1 MESLV
6 LNLKRKNVLVLLIL
20 LGVMLTCLYINNLS
34 KDNSIGDKGEEYLFV
49 RPVFAQTASEPT
61 FLEQEAGMSIY
72 MKANETIDLSRAKAV
87 FKYIE
92 KETSEYIVGSM
103 SLPDLPETDD
113 VHCFVH
119 RDGWIVVYYLKDEP
133 IGKIIDWNYYSGGC
147 LTKTKL
153 QIGLENMAIAL
164 GLSVSNAKYY
174 HFQYP
179 YADKWV
185 IIIEV
190 WEGDAG
196 ADSFRI
202 KVPSSFTIYERSW
215 VHNNQYGTL
224 TSAQLIPDEF
234 HIVTAQGGYSYGY
247 AHSYL
252 IIDGTQIDDIYGTTI
267 SKVAIILAYKES

>member
-1 MESLV
+1 LV
-6 LNLKRKNVLVLLIL
+6 LNLKRKNVVVLLIL
-20 LGVMLTCLYINNLS
+20 LGILLTYLYISNPS

-72 MKANETIDLSRAKAV
+72 MKANETIDLSRAKTV

-133 IGKIIDWNYYSGGC
+133 IGKIIDWSYYSNGS
-147 LTKTKL
+147 LAKTKL
-153 QIGLENMAIAL
+153 QIGLENIAIAL
-164 GLSVSNAKYY
+164 GLSVSDAKYY

-179 YADKWV
+179 YADKWTV
-185 IIIEV
+185 VVEV
-190 WEGDAG
+190 WPGGTGEDN
-196 ADSFRI
+196 FRI
-202 KVPSSFTIYERSW
+202 KIPSSLMIFEISW
-215 VHNNQYGTL
+215 AHNENYGKLAISQL
-224 TSAQLIPDEF
+224 TPDEF
-234 HIVTAQGGYSYGY
+234 HTVTARGWSSSIYGP
-247 AHSYL
+247 HSYFE
-252 IIDGTQIDDIYGTTI
+252 IDGNLIHVSYET
-267 SKVAIILAYKES
+267 SRSNVAIFLVYTEVR